1 MAVLHI
7 FLICPLHE
15 LRKFFVKHES
25 VGLKIKPETP
35 VVKIGGSYG
44 RHLSVYNKGLCMKET
59 VFIDIAP
66 SSCLDQITYYHER
79 QDMKKHIEADCQ
91 LHGLIIRI
99 GGNRLV
105 EDMYQ
110 RISAQVQ
117 QFRIYSLESK
127 RRFRESLVEHTTVVH
142 CLLTGNVEEADRV
155 NRRHLELARDKIN
168 EYLIS
173 KRRYSAFF
181 ATDLEILLKGLK
193 VDTLYMIGG
202 LTDVCIHY
210 TAVDAH
216 QHDYRIRV
224 VTDAVAG
231 SSEEAHNYALKA
243 IHYLQRDAL
252 VTTADIES

>member
-1 MAVLHI
+1 MFGKENAVVNI
-7 FLICPLHE
+7 
-15 LRKFFVKHES
+15 R
-25 VGLKIKPETP
+25 TQ
-35 VVKIGGSYG
+35 
-44 RHLSVYNKGLCMKET
+44 VYNAIKENICGGRYEPGQRLNEVELARSLNVSRSPVREALRRLAADGLVVELPNRG
-59 VFIDIAP
+59 VFVREFTPQDIQEIFDVRVLLE
-66 SSCLDQITYYHER
+66 SYCIQRSVQFMTTEHK
-79 QDMKKHIEADCQ
+79 QADCQ

-173 KRRYSAFF
+173 KQ
-181 ATDLEILLKGLK
+181 TNQPLE
-193 VDTLYMIGG
+193 
-202 LTDVCIHY
+202 
-210 TAVDAH
+210 
-216 QHDYRIRV
+216 
-224 VTDAVAG
+224 
-231 SSEEAHNYALKA
+231 
-243 IHYLQRDAL
+243 
-252 VTTADIES
+252 

>member
-1 MAVLHI
+1 MFGKENAVVNI
-7 FLICPLHE
+7 RTQVYNAIKENICDGRYEPGQRLNEVE
-15 LRKFFVKHES
+15 LARS
-25 VGLKIKPETP
+25 
-35 VVKIGGSYG
+35 
-44 RHLSVYNKGLCMKET
+44 LSVSRSPVREALRRLAADGLVVELPNRG
-59 VFIDIAP
+59 VFVREFTPRDIQEIFDVRVLLE
-66 SSCLDQITYYHER
+66 SYCIQRSVQFMTTEHKQELMRCLDQITYYHER
-79 QDMKKHIEADCQ
+79 QDMKMHIEADCQ

-173 KRRYSAFF
+173 K
-181 ATDLEILLKGLK
+181 
-193 VDTLYMIGG
+193 
-202 LTDVCIHY
+202 
-210 TAVDAH
+210 
-216 QHDYRIRV
+216 
-224 VTDAVAG
+224 
-231 SSEEAHNYALKA
+231 
-243 IHYLQRDAL
+243 
-252 VTTADIES
+252 

>member
-1 MAVLHI
+1 MKVLILNGSPRVGGNTTVAVEEMERI
-7 FLICPLHE
+7 FRE
-15 LRKFFVKHES
+15 EGVE
-25 VGLKIKPETP
+25 V
-35 VVKIGGSYG
+35 
-44 RHLSVYNKGLCMKET
+44 ET
-59 VFIDIAP
+59 VQVGARDIRGCIACGRCVETGRCVFDDIVNELAP
-66 SSCLDQITYYHER
+66 KLEAADGLVVELPNRGVFVREFTPRDIQEIFDVRVLLESYCIQRSVQFMTTEHKQELMRCLDQITYYHER

-173 KRRYSAFF
+173 KQ
-181 ATDLEILLKGLK
+181 TNQPLE
-193 VDTLYMIGG
+193 
-202 LTDVCIHY
+202 
-210 TAVDAH
+210 
-216 QHDYRIRV
+216 
-224 VTDAVAG
+224 
-231 SSEEAHNYALKA
+231 
-243 IHYLQRDAL
+243 
-252 VTTADIES
+252 

>member
-1 MAVLHI
+1 MFGKENAVVNI
-7 FLICPLHE
+7 RTQVYNAIKENICDGRYEPGQRLNEVE
-15 LRKFFVKHES
+15 LARS
-25 VGLKIKPETP
+25 
-35 VVKIGGSYG
+35 
-44 RHLSVYNKGLCMKET
+44 LSVSRSPVREALRRLAADGLVVELPNRG
-59 VFIDIAP
+59 VFVREFTPQDIQEIFDVRVLLE
-66 SSCLDQITYYHER
+66 SYCIQRSVQFMTNEQKQELIHCLDQITYYHER

-91 LHGLIIRI
+91 LHWLIIRI

-173 KRRYSAFF
+173 KQ
-181 ATDLEILLKGLK
+181 TNQPLE
-193 VDTLYMIGG
+193 
-202 LTDVCIHY
+202 
-210 TAVDAH
+210 
-216 QHDYRIRV
+216 
-224 VTDAVAG
+224 
-231 SSEEAHNYALKA
+231 
-243 IHYLQRDAL
+243 
-252 VTTADIES
+252 